1 MMDWAPLKHCCM
13 CSWGVQSMKSRVL
26 GQKLSFL
33 QHVLEGGSE
42 IISESVLKAMCERV
56 SELCLVKECKE
67 LEDLC
72 RVVCTEKI
80 LI

>member
-1 MMDWAPLKHCCM
+1 
-13 CSWGVQSMKSRVL
+13 MKSRVL

-42 IISESVLKAMCERV
+42 NISGRVLEAMSERV

-80 LI
+80 LM